1 VVRSPP
7 SVSLLE
13 LVELLELLL
22 GLRLLDDSSSLELD
36 ESVLLELDELL
47 LRFMRC
53 ELLSRALRSDS
64 VDSLVALGLRE
75 LELIELSLEL
85 SFERA
90 VESVELLELE
100 VLGLLAL
107 G

>member
-1 VVRSPP
+1 VVCSPP

-22 GLRLLDDSSSLELD
+22 GLWLLDESSSLELD
-36 ESVLLELDELL
+36 ESVLLELDRLL

-53 ELLSRALRSDS
+53 ELLLRALRSVS

-85 SFERA
+85 SLELA
-90 VESVELLELE
+90 VESVELLELDA
-100 VLGLLAL
+100 LGLLAL